1 MDLREALG
9 SAIQH
14 EQKARDHYADCARR
28 TQDPMG
34 QRVFVALAQEEQ
46 GHLDYLE
53 SLLKEFQAT
62 GILPDGELPSGL
74 PSPAWLSS
82 AADQVAASALPPTGG
97 AGDPKRPD
105 LGYLRAALILERC
118 TTVFYEDLI
127 ARLEPPYRDL
137 FSRFLEIEKG
147 HVSLICAEIDALAGH
162 GHWFD
167 FMTGF

>member
-34 QRVFVALAQEEQ
+34 QRVFLALAQEEQ
-46 GHLDYLE
+46 NHLDYLE
-53 SLLKEFQAT
+53 SLQETWKAT
-62 GILPDGELPSGL
+62 GLLPAGELPSGL
-74 PSPAWLSS
+74 PSPGWLSA

-97 AGDPKRPD
+97 AGDPKRPE
-105 LGYLRAALILERC
+105 LAYLKAALVLERC
-118 TTVFYEDLI
+118 TTVFYRELA
-127 ARLEPPYRDL
+127 ARVESPHRDL
-137 FSRFLEIEKG
+137 FTRFLEIEEG